1 MSSLAA
7 ATGHLPSNFRAL
19 TLVVLLLCAATGMR
33 AQCTSAERALYV
45 PPKAAAKKAANEEPL
60 LPEAGY
66 LSSTSYTSQFFG
78 FSLDLPLSSHGHQIM
93 LPLMPE
99 RQHALLALQ
108 YEKDNRTG
116 YITITAVDPHPGM
129 EVNTPEEQEQQMK
142 AWART
147 GGASGSTGQFVI
159 PDYMLHTGHFYY
171 AIRHKGPN
179 YAAQY
184 WTNINN
190 YAIKVVIGTN
200 DKEFLRKA
208 KIVMA
213 EVRFYCPQDDGTL
226 TTKDG
231 KPVRPEGG
239 PYDGPTVPTFRV
251 NAAIRDQ
258 PARTIPL
265 GGVSGGAYRNPDLG
279 LQYDIPQGWEPL
291 AAESTND
298 PPLDQAAMRES
309 AFLHACSQTLLR
321 IAPPGGDTVTP
332 RPSQPM
338 IVLRALDP
346 NCLSMRTAT
355 RLGDKPANDEVAA
368 NLEQLA
374 EFGQIATDELVSISG
389 HLFMVFHGT
398 IAAPTTGSDDLAN
411 RMSQSIFATR
421 YNKLLLVWSLLAPT
435 TSDLN
440 AIPASG
446 VTFAGSPPIEL
457 RAALSARK

>member
-7 ATGHLPSNFRAL
+7 ATGRLPCNLRAVA
-19 TLVVLLLCAATGMR
+19 LVILVLCAATKMR
-33 AQCTSAERALYV
+33 SQCQSDKLDSYA
-45 PPKAAAKKAANEEPL
+45 PPKAAVERAANEEPL

-66 LSSTSYTSQFFG
+66 LSNNSYTSQFFG
-78 FSLDLPLSSHGHQIM
+78 FSFDLPLSVQGHQIL

-99 RQHALLALQ
+99 REHALLALQ
-108 YEKDNRTG
+108 YEKDTHTG
-116 YITITAVDPHPGM
+116 YMTVTAVDPHPGM
-129 EVNTPEEQEQQMK
+129 EVNTPEQQDQQLK
-142 AWART
+142 DWARNAGSSGT
-147 GGASGSTGQFVI
+147 GGLFTL

-171 AIRHKGPN
+171 SVRHKGPN

-184 WTNINN
+184 WTYINN

-200 DKEFLRKA
+200 DKEFLNKA
-208 KIVMA
+208 KSVMA
-213 EVRFYCPQDDGTL
+213 QARFYCPQDDGTL

-231 KPVRPEGG
+231 KVVKPEGE
-239 PYDGPTVPTFRV
+239 PYTGPTVPTFRV

-279 LQYDIPQGWEPL
+279 LQYDLPKGWDTVT
-291 AAESTND
+291 AESNND
-298 PPLDQAAMRES
+298 PPLDDTAMRES

-321 IAPPGGDTVTP
+321 LAPRSGDDLTP
-332 RPSQPM
+332 QEPKPM

-346 NCLSMRTAT
+346 NCLSLRTAT
-355 RLGDKPANDEVAA
+355 RLGDKRANDEVAA
-368 NLEQLA
+368 NLEELA

-398 IAAPTTGSDDLAN
+398 IAAPTAAGDDLAS

-421 YNKLLLVWSLLAPT
+421 YNKLLLVWSLMAPT
-435 TSDLN
+435 TAALN
-440 AIPASG
+440 AIPTNG

-457 RAALSARK
+457 RASLNARK